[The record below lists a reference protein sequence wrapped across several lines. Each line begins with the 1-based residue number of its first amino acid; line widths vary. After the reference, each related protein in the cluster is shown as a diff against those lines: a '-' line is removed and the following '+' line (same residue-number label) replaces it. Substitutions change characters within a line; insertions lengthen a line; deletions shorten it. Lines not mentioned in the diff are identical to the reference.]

1 MRITAVA
8 AGVPPRVADYKAPPL
23 LLLPPAPPPPP
34 PPNAPPSAA
43 AARRAVT
50 PPAMVPL
57 TGVIVLWPGA
67 RSGIIVVDW
76 RVP

>member
-1 MRITAVA
+1 MA
-8 AGVPPRVADYKAPPL
+8 AGVPPRVADFKAPPL
-23 LLLPPAPPPPP
+23 LLPPTARHPPLPHHQRRQQHA
-34 PPNAPPSAA
+34 AA

-50 PPAMVPL
+50 PPATVPL
-57 TGVIVLWPGA
+57 TGVIVLWTGV

>member
-1 MRITAVA
+1 MA
-8 AGVPPRVADYKAPPL
+8 AGVPPRVADFKAPL
-23 LLLPPAPPPPP
+23 LLLPPTARHPQRRQHR
-34 PPNAPPSAA
+34 AAA

-50 PPAMVPL
+50 PPATVPL

>member
-8 AGVPPRVADYKAPPL
+8 AGVPPRVTDFKAPPL
-23 LLLPPAPPPPP
+23 LLPPPPP
-34 PPNAPPSAA
+34 ALSGGSAA
-43 AARRAVT
+43 AAVRRVVT
-50 PPAMVPL
+50 SPATVPL